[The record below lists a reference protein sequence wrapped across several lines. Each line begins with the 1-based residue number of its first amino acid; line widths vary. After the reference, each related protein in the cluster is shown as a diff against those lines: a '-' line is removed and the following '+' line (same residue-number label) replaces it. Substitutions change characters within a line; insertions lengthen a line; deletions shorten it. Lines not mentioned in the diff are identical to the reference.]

1 VELVL
6 FEENKPLVLQAL
18 RDGEFDYIEAA
29 SEVFEADFFRFIKAR
44 SYLGHSWGQT
54 CLLTF
59 PRGFDIIWPWHEDRE
74 LSSREHYIT

>member
-1 VELVL
+1 
-6 FEENKPLVLQAL
+6 
-18 RDGEFDYIEAA
+18 
-29 SEVFEADFFRFIKAR
+29 VFEADFFRFIKAR

-59 PRGFDIIWPWHEDRE
+59 PRGFDIIWAWHEDRE